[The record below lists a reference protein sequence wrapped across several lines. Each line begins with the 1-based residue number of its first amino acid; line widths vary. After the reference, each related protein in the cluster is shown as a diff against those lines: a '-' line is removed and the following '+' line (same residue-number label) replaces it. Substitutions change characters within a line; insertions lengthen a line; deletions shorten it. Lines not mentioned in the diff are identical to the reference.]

1 MPEQPEN
8 QHTFETNKKYYI
20 ISIYTIMVVLVCA
33 LIIKLIFSWASTYA
47 FIKKYV
53 VAAAPIIAGFFV
65 AYLLNPLVNFL
76 ERKLFIKLMKN
87 RHPKIARTL
96 SIIAAYVIIVGV
108 LVLICVFLIPQLTS
122 SVTDLVSQI
131 QSWYGQSLQWFN
143 SLQEKYPDIDITGI
157 VNNIQTSIMDFLNL
171 DRITGLISNMV
182 PKLFSTS
189 IAFFKV
195 IYNLIFAFIV
205 SIYVLFD
212 KQRLV
217 RNLKRLVRAVFK
229 PARAAGI
236 IRTGSLIHHIFSS
249 FIVGKTIDSLIIGV
263 LCFVLMTIFKMPFA
277 LIISIIVGITN
288 MVPYVGPFVGAIPG
302 FFIIFI
308 SSPVQSLFY
317 LILIL
322 VIQQFDG
329 LYLGPK
335 ILGDSTGLRPIWII
349 FAISVGGA
357 AGGVLGM
364 FLGVPAV
371 AVIAILLDQWVD
383 KRIAK
388 KDADTPQAV
397 QETQEKEA

>member
-1 MPEQPEN
+1 MQEQTEN

-20 ISIYTIMVVLVCA
+20 ISIYTVIVVLICA
-33 LIIKLIFSWASTYA
+33 LIVKLIFSWASTSA
-47 FIKKYV
+47 FIAKYI
-53 VAAAPIIAGFFV
+53 VAAAPVIAGFFV

-76 ERKLFIKLMKN
+76 ERKLFMKLMKKK
-87 RHPKIARTL
+87 HPKICRTL
-96 SIIAAYVIIVGV
+96 SIIIAYLIVVGA
-108 LVLICVFLIPQLTS
+108 LALIFVFLIPQLS
-122 SVTDLVSQI
+122 SSLTDLVGQI
-131 QSWYGQSLQWFN
+131 QTWYNQSLKWFN
-143 SLQEKYPDIDITGI
+143 SLQEKYPDIDITSI
-157 VNNIQTSIMDFLNL
+157 VNNIQTSVMDFLNM
-171 DRITGLISNMV
+171 DRITGLISSMV

-212 KQRLV
+212 KKRLV
-217 RNLKRLVRAVFK
+217 RNMKRLIRALFK
-229 PARAAGI
+229 PAKASDI
-236 IRTGSLIHHIFSS
+236 IRTGSLIHHIFSN
-249 FIVGKTIDSLIIGV
+249 FIIGKTIDSLIIGI
-263 LCFVLMTIFKMPFA
+263 LCFILMSVFQMPFA

-288 MVPYVGPFVGAIPG
+288 MVPYVGPFVGAVPG

-308 SSPVQSLFY
+308 SSPIQSLFY

-364 FLGVPAV
+364 FLGVPTV
-371 AVIAILLDQWVD
+371 AVIAILLDQWLD
-383 KRIAK
+383 KRIQK
-388 KDADTPQAV
+388 K
-397 QETQEKEA
+397 